1 MSFYIYVMDLFV
13 TGFLSSGLRR
23 GNPLSHFHSF
33 AISCLTL
40 ADLLPATAAAAFF
53 VQEEAVKAEG
63 DTEDGE
69 ADEEDVKQAADED
82 ESEDAETEKGC
93 KHLVSTH

>member
-1 MSFYIYVMDLFV
+1 MWWIC
-13 TGFLSSGLRR
+13 LSQTFSDSSLGR
-23 GNPLSHFHSF
+23 GKPLIAF
-33 AISCLTL
+33 AVSCLTL
-40 ADLLPATAAAAFF
+40 TVLLPATAAAAFF

-93 KHLVSTH
+93 EHLVSTH